1 MSKNTTKNTEKTW
14 PLKQHFLMAKST
26 SLHIS
31 IGDAA
36 AGAYTKQEIVSIP
49 LKAVRCL
56 LTGAKRKRK
65 RNKIA
70 LFSHYV
76 HALGFRWSR
85 ITDGSEKVERNAQV
99 YQHSQPCRLET
110 GTHTLTHKHQSHI
123 SKAYYSSPPKATNT
137 NQSEDLRSLRPPFC
151 AHLMRNTVSVC

>member
-1 MSKNTTKNTEKTW
+1 
-14 PLKQHFLMAKST
+14 MAKST

-76 HALGFRWSR
+76 HALGFR
-85 ITDGSEKVERNAQV
+85 
-99 YQHSQPCRLET
+99 
-110 GTHTLTHKHQSHI
+110 
-123 SKAYYSSPPKATNT
+123 
-137 NQSEDLRSLRPPFC
+137 
-151 AHLMRNTVSVC
+151 